1 MKTRIFTFLM
11 ALLCLPV
18 VSWGQDTKPSD
29 MNGDG
34 TATTP
39 FELDSADD
47 LKWFQTQ
54 IDREHTD
61 YCAILTADI
70 DLNPGFTFNAD
81 GSYEPSSGTPYGWT
95 PIGED
100 FVVKVSEFDDTNK
113 AYTGT
118 FNGNGHTISGIYII
132 NQSSNVNKALFAGID
147 DDGVIQNLGIINSFI
162 SGGSYIGGICGTNE
176 GTIQNCYNT
185 GIVISDDENANIT
198 GGANVGGICGYNRGG
213 TIENCYN
220 TGLIQSFVKRVGG
233 ICGYNTG
240 TIRNCYNTQNVAAS
254 GVSGNEDAE
263 GTFVGGICGYNS
275 NGSIEN
281 SFSTGKPSS
290 GTGNPSVGGI
300 CGGSKDKIL
309 DNISGN
315 GYLEGTATCGVGN
328 NVEQKDEVA
337 KSMTAQELVD
347 AMNKVFS
354 SEEGWK
360 SDAVYDEE
368 TGTILFPT
376 FEEREEQPTDPEEPE
391 EPSTPP
397 LPDYPAYYNIYVE
410 TCDGAEATLSSQVV
424 KEGTS
429 VTLTIETAEGY
440 TAENMV
446 VKFKRSMFGYWET
459 ATPDADGTYQI
470 RNIYT
475 DIYIMVEGVAEET
488 PTGIEQIEGAKVYT
502 RDGSIYVQTPQPE
515 QVLVISAS
523 GAILKNERF
532 AGLRQFDNL
541 SRGVYIIC
549 IGNERFKVRI

>member
-34 TATTP
+34 TAISP

-54 IDREHTD
+54 IDKEHTD

-81 GSYEPSSGTPYGWT
+81 GSYEPSTETPYEWT
-95 PIGED
+95 TIAKNTTLVGYQS
-100 FVVKVSEFDDTNK
+100 KMYN
-113 AYTGT
+113 GT
-118 FNGNGHTISGIYII
+118 FNGNGHTISGLYI
-132 NQSSNVNKALFAGID
+132 NQGGYTNKALFAGISS
-147 DDGVIQNLGIINSFI
+147 DGIVQNVGIVNSYVN
-162 SGGSYIGGICGTNE
+162 GGTYVGAICGTNE
-176 GTIQNCYNT
+176 GTIKNCYNT
-185 GIVISDDENANIT
+185 GIVVSTDVNANII
-198 GGANVGGICGYNRGG
+198 GGAYVGGICGYNKNGSM
-213 TIENCYN
+213 IENCYN
-220 TGLIQSFVKRVGG
+220 TGFIQSIAQIVGG
-233 ICGYNTG
+233 ICGYNMG
-240 TIRNCYNTQNVAAS
+240 TIRNSYNTHDVTALGADQDREGDKVNAS
-254 GVSGNEDAE
+254 
-263 GTFVGGICGYNS
+263 FIGGICGYNYS
-275 NGSIEN
+275 TIEN
-281 SFSTGKPSS
+281 CFNTGKPIS
-290 GTGNPSVGGI
+290 GDGKISIGGI
-300 CGGSKDKIL
+300 CGSSSSSKGVL
-309 DNISGN
+309 SNN
-315 GYLEGTATCGVGN
+315 GYLEGTATHGIGN
-328 NVEQKDEVA
+328 AYSGTQEEA

-391 EPSTPP
+391 EPEGPVI
-397 LPDYPAYYNIYVE
+397 PDYPKYYNICVEECEGAMVE
-410 TCDGAEATLSSQVV
+410 TSTNVV
-424 KEGTS
+424 REGNS
-429 VTLTIETAEGY
+429 VTFTIDIAEGY
-440 TAENMV
+440 DAENMV
-446 VKFKRSMFGYWET
+446 VKFKRSLFGYWET

-488 PTGIEQIEGAKVYT
+488 PTGIEQIEGAQVYT
-502 RDGSIYVQTPQPE
+502 RDGSLFIQTPQPE